1 MFNGLIFHNRQ
12 DTEKN
17 IGDQRGEW
25 LKKKFYAYPKEYY
38 SLMRKNEILPF
49 AATWMDLESI
59 MLSEMSEEKDK
70 CCMISHTCGIRK
82 AELVTNRGKNGGY
95 QGQRDRR
102 NGEIL
107 ANRSKLPAKN

>member
-1 MFNGLIFHNRQ
+1 
-12 DTEKN
+12 
-17 IGDQRGEW
+17 
-25 LKKKFYAYPKEYY
+25 
-38 SLMRKNEILPF
+38 MRKNEILPF
-49 AATWMDLESI
+49 ATTWMDLESI
-59 MLSEMSEEKDK
+59 ILSEMSEEKDK
-70 CCMISHTCGIRK
+70 YCMISHTCGIRK

>member
-59 MLSEMSEEKDK
+59 MLSE
-70 CCMISHTCGIRK
+70 IRQK
-82 AELVTNRGKNGGY
+82 RNTN
-95 QGQRDRR
+95 
-102 NGEIL
+102 
-107 ANRSKLPAKN
+107 AV